1 MCFRGGLLGKWFDHK
16 TPSFGGGGQGFLGW
30 RQGSW
35 TDGADYYTL
44 TDRWGRVTD
53 RWGRFLRSY
62 ELRGVSVVKTAS
74 NSDSPLFDG
83 SYF

>member
-1 MCFRGGLLGKWFDHK
+1 MCSPIWPNFSDSRGLGGPNVGL
-16 TPSFGGGGQGFLGW
+16 
-30 RQGSW
+30 W
-35 TDGADYYTL
+35 TDGAVYYTL

-53 RWGRFLRSY
+53 RWGRFSRSC
-62 ELRGVSVVKTAS
+62 ELRGVSVVRTAS